1 MIENGIRTNRI
12 DCYMIVDKLLP
23 RLEKVKRKGD
33 DSWLACCPAH
43 KDRSPSLA
51 IREVDDRLLLHCF
64 AGCSVYEIVSA
75 VGLELSDLFP
85 ESREHHKPLSKPFPA
100 SEILKCLSLE
110 FMFVYIC
117 AKDLQKGEQLT
128 DQDFDRLK
136 LANERIHL
144 AVQVG
149 GVN

>member
-1 MIENGIRTNRI
+1 MLADKFISQLEGVKETRQDRWIARCPSHEDRT
-12 DCYMIVDKLLP
+12 
-23 RLEKVKRKGD
+23 
-33 DSWLACCPAH
+33 
-43 KDRSPSLA
+43 PSLA
-51 IREVDDRLLLHCF
+51 IREVDDRLLLYCF

-110 FMFVYIC
+110 SMFVYIC

>member
-1 MIENGIRTNRI
+1 MIADNLIHSLDGVRETGQDRWIAR
-12 DCYMIVDKLLP
+12 
-23 RLEKVKRKGD
+23 
-33 DSWLACCPAH
+33 CPAH
-43 KDRSPSLA
+43 EDRSPSLA

-110 FMFVYIC
+110 SMFVYIC